1 MRYLITIVLLLLV
14 GSQSHSQCASPT
26 TMLFE
31 DFEGAAPVII
41 SIPGTTYGSV
51 WSLKWAVP
59 QSGVYTWVVGTKN
72 LFNDEIHV
80 FNGHVTIL
88 K

>member
-14 GSQSHSQCASPT
+14 GSQSYSQCASPT

-51 WSLKWAVP
+51 WSLKWAVRP
-59 QSGVYTWVVGTKN
+59 IRSLYLGSTYQESIQRRDSC
-72 LFNDEIHV
+72 L
-80 FNGHVTIL
+80 
-88 K
+88 